1 MGNGNDNDISKWT
14 KWVKLAV
21 GILTVFTLV
30 GGVVW
35 GMTTTFAKK
44 EYVDAQFSLAQRETV
59 KTFDQ
64 VQKQFERFGKQQ
76 DIKFYQRE
84 LRDLNSQHIS
94 IEKQLGT
101 QPNNPVLQDER
112 QRIIDSKKLMQQELD
127 ILMR

>member
-1 MGNGNDNDISKWT
+1 MSNGNGNDVSKWT
-14 KWVKLAV
+14 KWIKLVV

-44 EYVDAQFSLAQRETV
+44 DYVDAQFTLAQRETV
-59 KTFDQ
+59 KTFQQ

-94 IEKQLGT
+94 VEKQLGAH
-101 QPNNPVLQDER
+101 PNNLVLQDER
-112 QRIIDSKKLMQQELD
+112 QRIVDSKKSMQQELD
-127 ILMR
+127 RLMR